1 MSAGDEPGT
10 AGKMPYF
17 FLSYARTPKRD
28 PTDKEDPDRWVYK
41 LYQDLR
47 AAILQMTSALPE
59 EAGFM
64 DRENRLG
71 VEWPPELTKALAT
84 CRVFV
89 PLYSRR
95 YFESDNC
102 GKEWSAFARREVN
115 HNARGRPAVNA
126 IVPALWTN
134 LGQAALPDVA
144 QSIQY
149 HHADLGPR
157 YSAEGFYGI
166 MKLQQYRGDYQ
177 RAVHRL
183 AQRIV
188 DVAEA
193 TALNAEEPADYQS
206 LPSVFGPASIKPTA
220 ADQLQIT
227 VLAHDTSTLPE
238 GRASHYYGSTPHTW
252 RPYSPDYPQPLAD
265 YARELAKKCL
275 GYQPLV
281 GIFEGDNPG
290 PAGNGRPG
298 PPPGLCLVDPWVAVS
313 PEYERRLRLLDGLDH
328 SWVSVLVPWNSQ
340 DSGLAD
346 AERALRDGLGNFL
359 GNKLA
364 SVPRQCRMAATGIP
378 TLQEFGDLLAQMT
391 MIMVKRFRQR
401 APAYPPAGPPIARPR
416 LRMADPEESEVAD
429 ERV

>member
-1 MSAGDEPGT
+1 MSAGAEPGPVDR
-10 AGKMPYF
+10 MPYF

-28 PTDKEDPDRWVYK
+28 PTDRDDPDRWVYK

-47 AAILQMTSALPE
+47 ADILQMTSAPPE

-71 VEWPPELTKALAT
+71 VEWSPELTKALAS

-115 HNARGRPAVNA
+115 QNARGQQAVNA
-126 IVPALWTN
+126 IVPALWVN
-134 LGQAALPDVA
+134 LNQAAMPDVA
-144 QSIQY
+144 QSVQY
-149 HHADLGPR
+149 QHADLGPR

-166 MKLQQYRGDYQ
+166 MKLQQYRADYQ

-193 TALNAEEPADYQS
+193 TALDAEEPAEYQS
-206 LPSVFGPASIKPTA
+206 LPSAFGPASIKQTA

-227 VLAHDTSTLPE
+227 VLAHDRSTLPE
-238 GRASHYYGSTPHTW
+238 GRANDYYGSTPHTW

-265 YARELAKKCL
+265 YARDLARKCL

-281 GIFEGDNPG
+281 GIFEADNPG
-290 PAGNGRPG
+290 SVSKGRPG
-298 PPPGLCLVDPWVAVS
+298 PPPGLCLVDPWVTVS
-313 PEYERRLRLLDGLDH
+313 PEYQRRLRLLDGLDQ

-340 DSGLAD
+340 DAD
-346 AERALRDGLGNFL
+346 MAGAEQALRAGLGNAL

-378 TLQEFGDLLAQMT
+378 TLQEFGHLLAQMT
-391 MIMVKRFRQR
+391 MIMLKRFRQS
-401 APAYPPAGPPIARPR
+401 APAYPPAGSPIARPR
-416 LRMADPEESEVAD
+416 LRMADPVESEVAD
-429 ERV
+429 ERA